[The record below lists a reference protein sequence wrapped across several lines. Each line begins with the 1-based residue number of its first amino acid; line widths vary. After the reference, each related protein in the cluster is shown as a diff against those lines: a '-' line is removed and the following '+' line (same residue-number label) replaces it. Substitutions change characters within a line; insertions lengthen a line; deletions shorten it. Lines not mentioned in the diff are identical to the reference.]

1 MTQQWSRR
9 DLLKRSGLATAA
21 IIGGPALL
29 GACSRVDDSGGGG
42 GGGGGALERIR
53 DDGRVRV
60 GFANEAPFGFRD
72 REGNLT
78 GEAPEIARAIFRALG
93 VNQLQPILAK
103 SFDALIPGL
112 AAQQYDIIAA
122 GMFITP
128 ERCQQIAFSNPDY
141 FGSNAFLVRRGNPDG
156 LKTFAEVRSSGIQ
169 LGVLS
174 GAVEVNYARD
184 SGVASDK
191 ISTFP
196 DQNAA
201 FQGILAGR
209 VDAVA
214 LTSASLRW
222 TRQQNFADRP
232 LEVTAPFIPVINGR
246 EQPNFGGFGFRKAD
260 TDLLNAFNTEL
271 KRLQDANGVLPLIE
285 RFGFSQTDVDKA
297 KEQTANQLCSAA

>member
-9 DLLKRSGLATAA
+9 DLLKRSGLAAA
-21 IIGGPALL
+21 AAIGGPMLV

-42 GGGGGALERIR
+42 GGGALDRIR
-53 DDGRVRV
+53 DDGKVKV

-72 REGNLT
+72 KSGNLT
-78 GEAPEIARAIFRALG
+78 GEAPEIARAIFKAMG
-93 VNQLQPILAK
+93 VNQLEPVLAK

-141 FGSNAFLVRRGNPDG
+141 FGSNAFLVKKGNPAG
-156 LKTFAEVRSSGIQ
+156 IKTFAEVKSSGIQ
-169 LGVLS
+169 LGVLG
-174 GAVEVNYARD
+174 GAVEKGYAQD
-184 SGVASDK
+184 SGVSASK

-196 DQNAA
+196 DQSAA

-209 VDAVA
+209 VEAVA

-222 TRQQNFADRP
+222 TLQQNFPGRP
-232 LEVTAPFIPVINGR
+232 LEVTAPFIPVVNGK
-246 EQPNFGGFGFRKAD
+246 EQPNFGGFGIRKAD

-271 KRLQDANGVLPLIE
+271 KKLQDSNGVLPLIQK
-285 RFGFSQTDVDKA
+285 FGFTQTDVNKA
-297 KEQTANQLCSAA
+297 KEQTADRLCSAA

>member
-21 IIGGPALL
+21 VIGGPLL
-29 GACSRVDDSGGGG
+29 VGACSRVEDSGGGG
-42 GGGGGALERIR
+42 GGGALDRIKG
-53 DDGRVRV
+53 DKKVRV

-72 REGNLT
+72 KSGNLT
-78 GEAPEIARAIFRALG
+78 GEAPELARAIFKAMG
-93 VNQLQPILAK
+93 VDQLEPVLAK

-128 ERCQQIAFSNPDY
+128 ERCQQIAFTDPDY
-141 FGSNAFLVRRGNPDG
+141 FGSNAFLVKKGNPSG
-156 LKTFAEVRSSGIQ
+156 IKTFEEVKSTGIK
-169 LGVLS
+169 LGVLA
-174 GAVEVNYARD
+174 GAVEKGYATD
-184 SGVASDK
+184 SGVSAGK

-222 TRQQNFADRP
+222 TLQQNFAGRP
-232 LEVTAPFIPVINGR
+232 LEVTQPFIPVIKGK
-246 EQPNFGGFGFRKAD
+246 EQPNFGGFGIRKAD
-260 TDLLNAFNTEL
+260 TDLLNAFNAEL
-271 KRLQDANGVLPLIE
+271 KKLQNSNGVLPLIQK
-285 RFGFSQTDVDKA
+285 FGFTQTDVDKA
-297 KEQTANQLCSAA
+297 KSTTANKLCSAA